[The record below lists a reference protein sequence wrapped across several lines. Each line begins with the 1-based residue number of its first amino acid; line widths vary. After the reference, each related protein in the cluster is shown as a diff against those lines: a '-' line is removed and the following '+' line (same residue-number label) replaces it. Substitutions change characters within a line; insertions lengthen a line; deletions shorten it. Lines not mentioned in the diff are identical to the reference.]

1 MYRRYGDVVSCIWEQ
16 TTVLMVGTA
25 AAESEA
31 GEQDAGGT
39 RVTGMEDRVGLQSGH
54 MLYHPHSD
62 SPASGLCS
70 AG

>member
-1 MYRRYGDVVSCIWEQ
+1 MQGHGFVYLGTNHW
-16 TTVLMVGTA
+16 LLVGMA
-25 AAESEA
+25 GAESEA